1 MDPQSL
7 VIVLRM
13 VERILGVVIGGLL
26 IYFGY
31 RLFLDVRGKSAREGG
46 TGDFTLAGGNKL
58 KLSKVGP
65 GVFFALFGAGLIVFS
80 LTRSV
85 SLTTSGPATAGNPPA
100 AKGAAAAV
108 ATVKFMGATSVPETD
123 DERLRRRAEVQSH
136 IVALNKSVDRA
147 GATERG
153 ELERAVTQG
162 KVALMEP
169 LWAEDW
175 GDLADFRE
183 WLEKRGTPSVGTQAA
198 VDVFQRK

>member
-13 VERILGVVIGGLL
+13 VERILGVAIGGLL

-31 RLFLDVRGKSAREGG
+31 RLFLDLRGKRGREAGS
-46 TGDFTLAGGNKL
+46 GDFTLAGGNKL

-65 GVFFALFGAGLIVFS
+65 GVFFALFGAGLIVYS

-85 SLTTSGPATAGNPPA
+85 SLTTTGPVAPTAGKESA
-100 AKGAAAAV
+100 VGTV

-123 DERLRRRAEVQSH
+123 QERVRRRTETQSH
-136 IVALNKSVDRA
+136 IVALNKSVERA
-147 GATERG
+147 SGPERA
-153 ELERAVTQG
+153 ELERAVMQA

-183 WLEKRGTPSVGTQAA
+183 WLEKRGAPPAGTQAA
-198 VDVFQRK
+198 VEVFQRK